1 MSLPTTRPRWRM
13 PSGPLLLLWSCAAA
27 RGIEPLAAAEG
38 ALRGRQTL
46 ESLLDPECH
55 RCTDDL
61 AKLCW
66 FDRLGAAL
74 DQNVAKDEGS
84 LVAEL
89 CFPGRQFVA
98 LFPEP
103 LQGID
108 RIVLAGHVSPFRPLG
123 L

>member
-1 MSLPTTRPRWRM
+1 
-13 PSGPLLLLWSCAAA
+13 LLGGDAAA

-38 ALRGRQTL
+38 GATRAQTL
-46 ESLLDPECH
+46 QRLLDPECH
-55 RCTDDL
+55 HCADDL
-61 AKLCW
+61 AQLGR

-74 DQNVAKDEGS
+74 DQNVAEDNRS

-89 CFPGRQFVA
+89 CFPGCQFVA
-98 LFPEP
+98 LFPEL

-123 L
+123 LWSLENSSATAPRV

>member
-1 MSLPTTRPRWRM
+1 
-13 PSGPLLLLWSCAAA
+13 LLWSYAAA
-27 RGIEPLAAAEG
+27 RGIEPLAAAG
-38 ALRGRQTL
+38 LGLRGSYPLQRF
-46 ESLLDPECH
+46 LDPECH
-55 RCTDDL
+55 CSSHDL
-61 AKLCW
+61 TQLRW